1 MEDEPLTLQDLYWHQ
16 MMDGY
21 VSLED
26 FLERL
31 AAGEFGSFPPDEV
44 ARFLRDI
51 ESDIMANIGLKAEEN
66 PSAADAQHDVAE
78 ETHER
83 IAALIA
89 KYARRD

>member
-1 MEDEPLTLQDLYWHQ
+1 MVDGPVTLQDLYWQQ
-16 MMDGY
+16 MMEGY

-26 FLERL
+26 FLDRL
-31 AAGEFGSFPPDEV
+31 AAGEFGSFPGDEV
-44 ARFLRDI
+44 IRFLREI

-66 PSAADAQHDVAE
+66 PSAADAQQDVAE

-89 KYARRD
+89 KYGRHG